1 MNLLLLNET
10 ASDPIWKEINEY
22 LKTVEKPTV
31 YVGGEDTVKMLLED
45 RFLDWSSVLDYQVTR
60 EEDGD
65 HLELVVFPGRVLP
78 KINADVTVSARYWDP
93 NADEPFC
100 MKKYRK
106 ISG

>member
-1 MNLLLLNET
+1 M
-10 ASDPIWKEINEY
+10 PK
-22 LKTVEKPTV
+22 
-31 YVGGEDTVKMLLED
+31 
-45 RFLDWSSVLDYQVTR
+45 

-78 KINADVTVSARYWDP
+78 KIKADVTVSARYWDP
-93 NADEPFC
+93 NTDEPFC